1 MPVEPNQDA
10 DTAREEGGITS
21 GRYVAPAD
29 ECEACMDLVQEP
41 CPDHAAEVC
50 DHPSMDGIDLNWG
63 PDKLWRCTFC
73 GALLDNLG
81 EEVDG

>member
-1 MPVEPNQDA
+1 
-10 DTAREEGGITS
+10 
-21 GRYVAPAD
+21 
-29 ECEACMDLVQEP
+29 MDLVQEP